1 MIAACPPITTGPRFI
16 ETTLAQLDCQA
27 RVLGYGGWSNLS
39 DFVSA
44 PSGLIVSALTLAIA
58 FFAVRM
64 MVARGDFA
72 VDGLALFLKIALV
85 LTIATSWPAY
95 RTVFY
100 DVIIFGPAEM
110 ASAINTGAQNSS
122 GNLAVRLS
130 RVDQAIG
137 DLTASGTGRL
147 SAALQTAEGVGKA
160 EAFERVAMGDETG
173 FAFGKMAFLL
183 SVIVPAAFLR
193 LLAGI
198 LLAMGPIFAL
208 FLLFRPLSGLF
219 FGWARALLFLTF
231 ASAAQVVLFSVMLAV
246 FEPYLANAA
255 ALRSQRFITPALP
268 TELTALAVMFFML
281 SLGLFW
287 LFGRMAFNQAMPVV
301 QSALREARTWWA
313 TPRGVDDRAS
323 ATQNTVL
330 PSAHLRSDE
339 QIEMVRQSAMRERLI
354 TQLRDNNEGG
364 STSPANVA
372 GGDVSSAQAS
382 HRLADSWRRTSP
394 RRTRTAMQRETLS

>member
-1 MIAACPPITTGPRFI
+1 MAACQPITTGPRFI
-16 ETTLAQLDCQA
+16 ETTLAHLDCQA
-27 RVLGYGGWSNLS
+27 RVLGYGGWSNVS
-39 DFVSA
+39 DFASG
-44 PSGLIVSALTLAIA
+44 PSGLIVSALTLGIA

-72 VDGLALFLKIALV
+72 VDGLALFLRIALV

-95 RTVFY
+95 RMVFY
-100 DVIIFGPAEM
+100 NVIISGPTEM
-110 ASAINTGAQNSS
+110 ASAINTGAQNPNA
-122 GNLAVRLS
+122 GLASRLS

-160 EAFERVAMGDETG
+160 EEFERVAMGDETG

-198 LLAMGPIFAL
+198 LLALGPIFAL

-219 FGWARALLFLTF
+219 FGWARALLFLAI
-231 ASAAQVVLFSVMLAV
+231 ASAAQVVLFSVMLAG

-255 ALRSQRFITPALP
+255 ALRSGGYITPALP
-268 TELTALAVMFFML
+268 TELTALAVMFFIL

-287 LFGRMAFNQAMPVV
+287 LFGRMAFHQAMPVV
-301 QSALREARTWWA
+301 QSALQDAHAWLA
-313 TPRGVDDRAS
+313 APRVTGETVS
-323 ATQNTVL
+323 ATQNAAL

-364 STSPANVA
+364 GAPSSLQA
-372 GGDVSSAQAS
+372 GGGEGIGAPAS

-394 RRTRTAMQRETLS
+394 RRTRTAMQRETVS

>member
-1 MIAACPPITTGPRFI
+1 MAACRPITTGPRFI
-16 ETTLAQLDCQA
+16 ETTLAHLDCQA

-39 DFVSA
+39 DFASG

-72 VDGLALFLKIALV
+72 IDGLALFLKIALV

-95 RTVFY
+95 RTLFY
-100 DVIIFGPAEM
+100 DVIISGPSEM
-110 ASAINTGAQNSS
+110 ASAINSGAQNPS
-122 GNLAVRLS
+122 GGLATRLS

-147 SAALQTAEGVGKA
+147 SAALQTPEGVGKA
-160 EAFERVAMGDETG
+160 EAFERVAMGDQTG

-193 LLAGI
+193 LLAGM

-208 FLLFRPLSGLF
+208 FLLFRPLSALF
-219 FGWARALLFLTF
+219 FGWARALLFLTI

-255 ALRSQRFITPALP
+255 ALRSGGYITPSLP
-268 TELTALAVMFFML
+268 TELTALAVMFFIL

-287 LFGRMAFNQAMPVV
+287 LFGRMAFHQAMPVI
-301 QSALREARTWWA
+301 QSALQEARTWMA
-313 TPRGVDDRAS
+313 APHRDDEKLDRPHNAMPLS
-323 ATQNTVL
+323 T
-330 PSAHLRSDE
+330 HLRSNE
-339 QIEMVRQSAMRERLI
+339 QMEMVRQSAMRERLI
-354 TQLRDNNEGG
+354 TQLRANNEGSAG
-364 STSPANVA
+364 SSSN
-372 GGDVSSAQAS
+372 GGGVNEAASQAS

-394 RRTRTAMQRETLS
+394 RRTRTAMQRETQS